1 MKLDTTYHIEECII
15 MNIYLKIIGIQ
26 FLALIFGGMLLEIL
40 FDIPEWLSLVIVG
53 LIFFGTYF
61 AVQIRCSIN
70 KSSGEVSSDGIAGAR
85 LCGIFI
91 SSILLPFILGIYIY
105 QAINIIMI
113 LAGVLLLLICR
124 KNISSF
130 FFENKWK
137 KIFWMI
143 YLGCLFLLCG
153 VFSIFACMDIAPC
166 IGLKGVPRIVAIGI
180 WAIVVRS
187 TLPPNTLL
195 SRFATNNYKIN
206 ANK

>member
-1 MKLDTTYHIEECII
+1 MEVCYSKYC
-15 MNIYLKIIGIQ
+15 
-26 FLALIFGGMLLEIL
+26 LIFQ
-40 FDIPEWLSLVIVG
+40 WLSLVIVG
-53 LIFFGTYF
+53 LIFFCTYF

-130 FFENKWK
+130 F
-137 KIFWMI
+137 
-143 YLGCLFLLCG
+143 L
-153 VFSIFACMDIAPC
+153 
-166 IGLKGVPRIVAIGI
+166 
-180 WAIVVRS
+180 
-187 TLPPNTLL
+187 
-195 SRFATNNYKIN
+195 KIN
-206 ANK
+206 GKKFSGWYIWDVCFYYVGFSQYLHVWTLHHVLGWREFQG

>member
-1 MKLDTTYHIEECII
+1 M
-15 MNIYLKIIGIQ
+15 
-26 FLALIFGGMLLEIL
+26 ALIFGGMLLEIL

-53 LIFFGTYF
+53 LIFFCTYF

-130 FFENKWK
+130 F
-137 KIFWMI
+137 
-143 YLGCLFLLCG
+143 L
-153 VFSIFACMDIAPC
+153 
-166 IGLKGVPRIVAIGI
+166 
-180 WAIVVRS
+180 
-187 TLPPNTLL
+187 
-195 SRFATNNYKIN
+195 KIN
-206 ANK
+206 GKKFSG